1 MSIFAKDKNAFCT
14 TNLIVKVRQYKD
26 GDHFFS
32 IDRVVVDSDKATAV
46 AEKLNEVAEIE
57 KDNAENKDW
66 KNQYFSQS
74 LTF

>member
-32 IDRVVVDSDKATAV
+32 IDRVVVDSEKAYSIV
-46 AEKLNEVAEIE
+46 EKLNEVVEIE
-57 KDNAENKDW
+57 KDNAENKGW

>member
-1 MSIFAKDKNAFCT
+1 MSIFAKNKNAFCT

>member
-1 MSIFAKDKNAFCT
+1 MSIFAKNKNAFCT

-57 KDNAENKDW
+57 KDNAENKGW
-66 KNQYFSQS
+66 KNKYFSQS

>member
-1 MSIFAKDKNAFCT
+1 MSIFAKNKNAHCT

-32 IDRVVVDSDKATAV
+32 IDKVVVDSDKATAV

-57 KDNAENKDW
+57 KDNAENKGW
-66 KNQYFSQS
+66 KNKYFSQS